1 MKPESNKKVSG
12 GVFTTDEGLKINIP
26 PKNIIDKALLKREL
40 LKMQEEY
47 LMEIETTPYFIEK
60 NENEEVIKRIAEDG
74 RVLTSKEK
82 AKTDEKK
89 NSGIDR

>member
-1 MKPESNKKVSG
+1 
-12 GVFTTDEGLKINIP
+12 
-26 PKNIIDKALLKREL
+26 
-40 LKMQEEY
+40 MQEEY

-74 RVLTSKEK
+74 RVLTSKAK